1 MIILSYFILIPLMH
15 FEFEHNDSLRAC
27 EYALDMLVC
36 AVGSV
41 FRSLIKSEM
50 QMLSFL
56 GV

>member
-1 MIILSYFILIPLMH
+1 MH
-15 FEFEHNDSLRAC
+15 FEFEHYNSLRVC

-41 FRSLIKSEM
+41 FRRLIKSEM
-50 QMLSFL
+50 QILSFL